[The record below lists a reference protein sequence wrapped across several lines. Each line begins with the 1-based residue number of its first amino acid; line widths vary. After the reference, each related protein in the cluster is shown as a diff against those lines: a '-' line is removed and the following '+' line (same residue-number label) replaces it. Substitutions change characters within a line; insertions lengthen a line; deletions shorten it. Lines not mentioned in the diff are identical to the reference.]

1 MDYGLALLSGVL
13 LALSFPKFGHPA
25 FAWIALVPLFIAL
38 AGWRRV
44 GHARGL
50 LGDQSIGKEDRPS
63 GDFAMVPPPTLGRAS
78 EIPDYLRKVRDWVYL
93 GVLVCGPPR
102 EPEVPNS
109 FVQYLLDDL

>member
-44 GHARGL
+44 GHARGRAL
-50 LGDQSIGKEDRPS
+50 NDGAALGLSSGEGQGVTSQRAFMRSASIWS
-63 GDFAMVPPPTLGRAS
+63 NAS
-78 EIPDYLRKVRDWVYL
+78 RFSAKPISV
-93 GVLVCGPPR
+93 
-102 EPEVPNS
+102 
-109 FVQYLLDDL
+109 